1 MYRIVTVINHDP
13 CLKLGCV
20 PEVEGIRPEKSL
32 NVMFMSVCESSS
44 TKWLDLTF
52 PYVRSQAENNK
63 EEKRESW
70 PSKVPEGAVV
80 TPAVLPV
87 AVAPVSQTPAT
98 PLTVVV
104 APVHR

>member
-1 MYRIVTVINHDP
+1 VWV
-13 CLKLGCV
+13 L
-20 PEVEGIRPEKSL
+20 EVEGIGPEKSL
-32 NVMFMSVCESSS
+32 NVMFTSVCGRSPESSS
-44 TKWLDLTF
+44 TKWLNLTF
-52 PYVRSQAENNK
+52 PYVRSQAENK

-87 AVAPVSQTPAT
+87 AVSQTPAT

-104 APVHR
+104 APVQR